1 MTKARESLEELFAR
15 VLRVPIAVIEDST
28 TPKSLLA
35 WNSLRHI
42 EIVVAVE
49 NNYGVVFSTAE
60 ILALQSVK
68 GFRETLSKK
77 GVTA

>member
-1 MTKARESLEELFAR
+1 MTRSRESLEELFAR
-15 VLRVPIAVIEDST
+15 ILRVPITAIEDAT

-68 GFRETLSKK
+68 SFRETLGKK